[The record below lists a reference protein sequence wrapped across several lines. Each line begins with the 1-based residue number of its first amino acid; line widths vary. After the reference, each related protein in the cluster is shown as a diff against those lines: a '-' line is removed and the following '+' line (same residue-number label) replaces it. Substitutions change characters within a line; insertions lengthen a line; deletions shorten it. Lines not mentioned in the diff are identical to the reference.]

1 MPRPSF
7 TDAGPALTDKEIDAA
22 EAELGATLPEPYRCF
37 LLETNGGRPVPECV
51 GGHPIHTLYG
61 ITDDMSYSLI
71 RKARFSWEDADPAL
85 SAEFLAVGDTVF
97 GDRIGLHLRTG
108 KVYWQDHEEDE
119 MNLMF
124 EDFDTFL
131 ASFLPLEVALRIP
144 PE

>member
-1 MPRPSF
+1 MPRPNF
-7 TDAGPALTDKEIDAA
+7 TDVGPAVTEKEIDAA
-22 EAELGATLPEPYRCF
+22 ETELGVTFPEPYRRF

-61 ITDDMSYSLI
+61 ITNDVYYSLI
-71 RKARFSWEDADPAL
+71 RKARLSWEEYDPAL
-85 SAEFLAVGDTVF
+85 STEFLAIGDTAF
-97 GDRIGLHLRTG
+97 GDTIGLHLRTG

-119 MNLMF
+119 MYLMF
-124 EDFDTFL
+124 DDFDTFL